1 MSLILQKYEY
11 IQSVESK
18 YLSNYERVDLNFNLV
33 KVLHL
38 WAQEK
43 VIYLYKYFINVYI
56 LLEEYKNLM
65 CSFS

>member
-1 MSLILQKYEY
+1 MNLIKQKYDY

-18 YLSNYERVDLNFNLV
+18 YLSNYEHVDLNFNLV

-43 VIYLYKYFINVYI
+43 VIYYIYIRNIILYD
-56 LLEEYKNLM
+56 
-65 CSFS
+65 SFT

>member
-1 MSLILQKYEY
+1 MGLILQKHEY

-43 VIYLYKYFINVYI
+43 VT
-56 LLEEYKNLM
+56 
-65 CSFS
+65 

>member
-1 MSLILQKYEY
+1 MQLVSQKHDY
-11 IQSVESK
+11 IQSVESH

-43 VIYLYKYFINVYI
+43 VT
-56 LLEEYKNLM
+56 
-65 CSFS
+65 